1 MAVAKKN
8 WWRRSRDTPWHGA
21 RFGKGLMGRHSQSPV
36 SKEVRMNIRSWELLG
51 ALLLIGVAL
60 SASPAYPAELDLPR
74 VMLKNISYDIPLDAG
89 SLYQNTPLDA
99 ITLVADGRMIPLVR
113 NDDQLIF
120 ENVRASE
127 SPQSFQIMVEAT
139 VVGEAEVEVI
149 PAWFS
154 ILPPLTAILVA
165 LLIRSVLPALVL
177 GLWLGA
183 WALNGLTIS
192 GFFAGFL
199 DGFDVYLT
207 NAVADRDHVS
217 IMLFTFMIAGM
228 VGIISRNGGMRGIV
242 ELIIRGANTPKRGQ
256 VSVWTLG
263 LLIFFDDY
271 SNTLVVGNTSR
282 SVTDR
287 LKISRE
293 KLAYIVDSTAAP
305 VATVALVTTWI
316 GYQVGLIGDAMTRI
330 PDLDLSPYGVFLN
343 SILYSF
349 YPFLAIFFVILV
361 ITTGRDFGPMLKA
374 ERRARETGQVVPD
387 SSSTL
392 GADDEAALA
401 MKEGLPPRAMN
412 AIIPV
417 IAMTLAIMGGL
428 YVTGE
433 GETVSDIVGSANS
446 YQALMWA
453 SIISVLVAVV
463 MTLSQRLLSLDEVV
477 DAWVSGARF
486 TFLAMIILVLSWA
499 MAEISSE
506 LHTADFLIASLGDR
520 LPMGVLPT
528 LVFVLAAFTAFSTGS
543 SWGAMGILLPLVLP
557 LSWAVLGAHGGADQE
572 YLYILYAS
580 VSCVLAGAVWGD
592 HCSPISDTT
601 VMSSLSAGCDHIE
614 HVRTQMPYALLVGF
628 TSIVLGTLPVSF
640 GMPWWLGFFLGAGFL
655 AVALQRMGQEVD
667 TASGVQPAEL

>member
-1 MAVAKKN
+1 
-8 WWRRSRDTPWHGA
+8 
-21 RFGKGLMGRHSQSPV
+21 
-36 SKEVRMNIRSWELLG
+36 MNMRSWWVLG
-51 ALLLIGVAL
+51 AVWLIGAVL
-60 SASPAYPAELDLPR
+60 CPSPAYSAELDVPR
-74 VMLKNISYDIPLDAG
+74 VMLKNIGYDIRLDG
-89 SLYQNTPLDA
+89 DSLDHGTHVEA
-99 ITLVADGRMIPLVR
+99 IRLVVDDQVIPLVKT
-113 NDDQLIF
+113 DDQLIF
-120 ENVRASE
+120 PNVRASQ
-127 SPQSFQIMVEAT
+127 SPQSLQVMAEDT
-139 VVGEAEVEVI
+139 VIGEAEVQVI

-183 WALNGLTIS
+183 WALNGLTVS

-199 DGFDVYLT
+199 DGFDIYLT

-412 AIIPV
+412 AIVPV
-417 IAMTLAIMGGL
+417 VAMTLAIMGGL

-528 LVFVLAAFTAFSTGS
+528 MVFVLAAFTAFSTGS

-557 LSWAVLGAHGGADQE
+557 LSWAVLGARDSADPE
-572 YLYILYAS
+572 HLYILYAS

-614 HVRTQMPYALLVGF
+614 HVRTQMPYALLVGVA
-628 TSIVLGTLPVSF
+628 SIVLGTLPVSF
-640 GMPWWLGFFLGAGFL
+640 GMPWWLGFLLGAGL
-655 AVALQRMGQEVD
+655 LVLTLRWLGQIVD
-667 TASGVQPAEL
+667 PPSAA

>member
-1 MAVAKKN
+1 
-8 WWRRSRDTPWHGA
+8 
-21 RFGKGLMGRHSQSPV
+21 
-36 SKEVRMNIRSWELLG
+36 MNMRSWWVLG
-51 ALLLIGVAL
+51 AVWLIGAVL
-60 SASPAYPAELDLPR
+60 CPSPAYSAELDLPR
-74 VMLKNISYDIPLDAG
+74 VMLKNIGYDIRLDG
-89 SLYQNTPLDA
+89 DSLDHGTHVEA
-99 ITLVADGRMIPLVR
+99 IRLVVDDQVIPLVKT
-113 NDDQLIF
+113 DDQLIF
-120 ENVRASE
+120 PNVRASQ
-127 SPQSFQIMVEAT
+127 SPQSLQVMAEDT
-139 VVGEAEVEVI
+139 VIGEAEVQVI

-183 WALNGLTIS
+183 WALNGLTVS

-199 DGFDVYLT
+199 DGFDIYLT

-305 VATVALVTTWI
+305 VVTVALVTTWI

-412 AIIPV
+412 AIVPV
-417 IAMTLAIMGGL
+417 VAMTLAIMGGL

-433 GETVSDIVGSANS
+433 GETVSDVVGSANS

-528 LVFVLAAFTAFSTGS
+528 MVFVLAAFTAFSTGS

-557 LSWAVLGAHGGADQE
+557 LSWAVLGARDSADPE
-572 YLYILYAS
+572 HLYILYAS

-614 HVRTQMPYALLVGF
+614 HVRTQMPYALLVGVA
-628 TSIVLGTLPVSF
+628 SIVLGTLPVSF
-640 GMPWWLGFFLGAGFL
+640 GMPWWLGFLLGAGL
-655 AVALQRMGQEVD
+655 LVLTLRWLGQIVD
-667 TASGVQPAEL
+667 PPSAA

>member
-1 MAVAKKN
+1 
-8 WWRRSRDTPWHGA
+8 
-21 RFGKGLMGRHSQSPV
+21 
-36 SKEVRMNIRSWELLG
+36 MNMRSWGLLG
-51 ALLLIGVAL
+51 ASLLVGVAL
-60 SASPAYPAELDLPR
+60 FTSPAYSAELDVPR
-74 VMLKNISYDIPLDAG
+74 VMLENISYDISVDAG
-89 SLYQNTPLDA
+89 SLDQITQPDA
-99 ITLVADGRMIPLVR
+99 ITLVAGGQVIPLVKT
-113 NDDQLIF
+113 DDQLIF
-120 ENVRASE
+120 PSVRASQN
-127 SPQSFQIMVEAT
+127 PQLLQVMAEDT
-139 VVGEAEVEVI
+139 VIGEAEVHVI

-183 WALNGLTIS
+183 WALNGLTFS

-199 DGFDVYLT
+199 DGFDIYLT

-330 PDLDLSPYGVFLN
+330 PDLDLSPYSVFLN
-343 SILYSF
+343 SIAYSF

-387 SSSTL
+387 STSAL

-412 AIIPV
+412 AILPV
-417 IAMTLAIMGGL
+417 IAMTLAIMAGL

-528 LVFVLAAFTAFSTGS
+528 MVFVLAAFTAFSTGS

-557 LSWAVLGAHGGADQE
+557 LSWAVLGARDSADPE
-572 YLYILYAS
+572 HLYILYAS

-614 HVRTQMPYALLVGF
+614 HVRTQMPYALLVGVA
-628 TSIVLGTLPVSF
+628 SIVLGTLPVSF
-640 GMPWWLGFFLGAGFL
+640 GMPWWLGFLLGSGL
-655 AVALQRMGQEVD
+655 LVITLRWLGEVVDPPSAVLD
-667 TASGVQPAEL
+667 SKS

>member
-1 MAVAKKN
+1 
-8 WWRRSRDTPWHGA
+8 
-21 RFGKGLMGRHSQSPV
+21 
-36 SKEVRMNIRSWELLG
+36 MNMRSWWVLGAVWLLG
-51 ALLLIGVAL
+51 AVLCP
-60 SASPAYPAELDLPR
+60 SPAYSAELDLPR
-74 VMLKNISYDIPLDAG
+74 VMLKNIGYDIRLDG
-89 SLYQNTPLDA
+89 DSLDHGTQLEA
-99 ITLVADGRMIPLVR
+99 IRLVVDDQVIPLVKT
-113 NDDQLIF
+113 DDQLIF
-120 ENVRASE
+120 PNVRASQ
-127 SPQSFQIMVEAT
+127 SPQSLQVMAEDT
-139 VVGEAEVEVI
+139 VIGEAEVQVI

-183 WALNGLTIS
+183 WALNGLTVS

-199 DGFDVYLT
+199 DGFDIYLT

-412 AIIPV
+412 AIVPV
-417 IAMTLAIMGGL
+417 VAMTLAIMGGL

-528 LVFVLAAFTAFSTGS
+528 MVFVLAAFTAFSTGS

-557 LSWAVLGAHGGADQE
+557 LSWAVLGARDSADPE
-572 YLYILYAS
+572 HLYILYAS

-614 HVRTQMPYALLVGF
+614 HVRTQMPYALLVGVA
-628 TSIVLGTLPVSF
+628 SIVLGTLPVSF
-640 GMPWWLGFFLGAGFL
+640 GMPWWLGFLLGAGL
-655 AVALQRMGQEVD
+655 LVLTLRWLGQIVD
-667 TASGVQPAEL
+667 PPSAA

>member
-1 MAVAKKN
+1 
-8 WWRRSRDTPWHGA
+8 
-21 RFGKGLMGRHSQSPV
+21 
-36 SKEVRMNIRSWELLG
+36 MNMRSWWILG
-51 ALLLIGVAL
+51 AVWLIGAVL
-60 SASPAYPAELDLPR
+60 YPSLAYSAELDVPR
-74 VMLKNISYDIPLDAG
+74 VMLKNIGYDIRLDG
-89 SLYQNTPLDA
+89 DSLDHGTHVEA
-99 ITLVADGRMIPLVR
+99 IRLVVDDQVIPLVKT
-113 NDDQLIF
+113 DDQLIF
-120 ENVRASE
+120 PNVRASQ
-127 SPQSFQIMVEAT
+127 SPQSLQVMAEDT
-139 VVGEAEVEVI
+139 VIGEAEVQVI

-183 WALNGLTIS
+183 WALNGLTVS

-199 DGFDVYLT
+199 DGFDIYLT

-349 YPFLAIFFVILV
+349 YPFLAIFFVMLV

-412 AIIPV
+412 AIVPV
-417 IAMTLAIMGGL
+417 VAMTLAIMGGL

-528 LVFVLAAFTAFSTGS
+528 MVFVLAAFTAFSTGS

-557 LSWAVLGAHGGADQE
+557 LSWAVLGARDSADPE
-572 YLYILYAS
+572 HLYILYAS

-614 HVRTQMPYALLVGF
+614 HVRTQMPYALLVGVA
-628 TSIVLGTLPVSF
+628 SIVLGTLPVSF
-640 GMPWWLGFFLGAGFL
+640 GMPWWLGFLLGAGL
-655 AVALQRMGQEVD
+655 LVLTLRWLGQIVD
-667 TASGVQPAEL
+667 SPSAA

>member
-1 MAVAKKN
+1 
-8 WWRRSRDTPWHGA
+8 
-21 RFGKGLMGRHSQSPV
+21 
-36 SKEVRMNIRSWELLG
+36 MNIRSWELLG

-89 SLYQNTPLDA
+89 SLDQNTPLDA

-655 AVALQRMGQEVD
+655 AVALRRMGQEVD

>member
-1 MAVAKKN
+1 
-8 WWRRSRDTPWHGA
+8 
-21 RFGKGLMGRHSQSPV
+21 
-36 SKEVRMNIRSWELLG
+36 MNMRSWWILG
-51 ALLLIGVAL
+51 AVWLIGAVL
-60 SASPAYPAELDLPR
+60 CPSPAYSAELDVPR
-74 VMLKNISYDIPLDAG
+74 VLLKNIGYDIRLDG
-89 SLYQNTPLDA
+89 DSLDHGTHLEA
-99 ITLVADGRMIPLVR
+99 IRLVVDDQVIPLVKT
-113 NDDQLIF
+113 DDQLIF
-120 ENVRASE
+120 PNVRAN
-127 SPQSFQIMVEAT
+127 QSHQSLQVMAEDT
-139 VVGEAEVEVI
+139 VIGEAEVQVI
-149 PAWFS
+149 PAWFA

-183 WALNGLTIS
+183 WALNGLTVS

-199 DGFDVYLT
+199 DGFDIYLT

-349 YPFLAIFFVILV
+349 YPFLAIFFVMLV

-412 AIIPV
+412 AIVPV
-417 IAMTLAIMGGL
+417 VAMTLAIMGGL

-528 LVFVLAAFTAFSTGS
+528 MVFVLAAFTAFSTGS

-557 LSWAVLGAHGGADQE
+557 LSWAVLGCLLYTSDAADE
-572 YLYILYAS
+572 
-580 VSCVLAGAVWGD
+580 
-592 HCSPISDTT
+592 
-601 VMSSLSAGCDHIE
+601 
-614 HVRTQMPYALLVGF
+614 
-628 TSIVLGTLPVSF
+628 
-640 GMPWWLGFFLGAGFL
+640 
-655 AVALQRMGQEVD
+655 
-667 TASGVQPAEL
+667 

>member
-1 MAVAKKN
+1 
-8 WWRRSRDTPWHGA
+8 
-21 RFGKGLMGRHSQSPV
+21 
-36 SKEVRMNIRSWELLG
+36 
-51 ALLLIGVAL
+51 
-60 SASPAYPAELDLPR
+60 
-74 VMLKNISYDIPLDAG
+74 MLKNIGYDIRLDG
-89 SLYQNTPLDA
+89 DSLDHGTHVEA
-99 ITLVADGRMIPLVR
+99 IRLVVDDQVIPLVKT
-113 NDDQLIF
+113 DDQLIF
-120 ENVRASE
+120 PNVRASQ
-127 SPQSFQIMVEAT
+127 SPQSLQVMAEDT
-139 VVGEAEVEVI
+139 VIGEAEVQVI

-183 WALNGLTIS
+183 WALNGLTVS

-199 DGFDVYLT
+199 DGFDIYLT

-256 VSVWTLG
+256 MSVWTLG

-412 AIIPV
+412 AIVPV
-417 IAMTLAIMGGL
+417 VAMTLAIMGGL

-528 LVFVLAAFTAFSTGS
+528 MVFVLAAFTAFSTGS

-557 LSWAVLGAHGGADQE
+557 LSWAVLGARDSADPE
-572 YLYILYAS
+572 HLYILYAS

-614 HVRTQMPYALLVGF
+614 HVRTQMPYALLVGVA
-628 TSIVLGTLPVSF
+628 SIVLGTLPVSF
-640 GMPWWLGFFLGAGFL
+640 GMPWWLGFLLGAGL
-655 AVALQRMGQEVD
+655 LVLTLRWLGEVVD
-667 TASGVQPAEL
+667 APSAT

>member
-1 MAVAKKN
+1 
-8 WWRRSRDTPWHGA
+8 
-21 RFGKGLMGRHSQSPV
+21 
-36 SKEVRMNIRSWELLG
+36 MNMRSWWVLG
-51 ALLLIGVAL
+51 AMWLIGAVL
-60 SASPAYPAELDLPR
+60 CPSPAYSAELDLPR
-74 VMLKNISYDIPLDAG
+74 VMLKNIGYDIRLDG
-89 SLYQNTPLDA
+89 DSLDHGTNVEA
-99 ITLVADGRMIPLVR
+99 IRLVVDDQVIPLVKT
-113 NDDQLIF
+113 DDQLIF
-120 ENVRASE
+120 PNVRASQ
-127 SPQSFQIMVEAT
+127 SPQLMQVMAEDT
-139 VVGEAEVEVI
+139 VIGEAEVQVI

-183 WALNGLTIS
+183 WALNGLTVS

-199 DGFDVYLT
+199 DGFDIYLT

-412 AIIPV
+412 AIVPV
-417 IAMTLAIMGGL
+417 VAMTLAIMGGL
-428 YVTGE
+428 YATGE

-528 LVFVLAAFTAFSTGS
+528 MVFVLAAFTAFSTGS

-557 LSWAVLGAHGGADQE
+557 LSWAVLGARDSADPE
-572 YLYILYAS
+572 HLYILYAS

-614 HVRTQMPYALLVGF
+614 HVRTQMPYALLVGVA
-628 TSIVLGTLPVSF
+628 SIVLGTLPVSF
-640 GMPWWLGFFLGAGFL
+640 GMPWWHGFLLGAGL
-655 AVALQRMGQEVD
+655 LVLTLRWLDQVVD
-667 TASGVQPAEL
+667 PPSAA

>member
-1 MAVAKKN
+1 
-8 WWRRSRDTPWHGA
+8 
-21 RFGKGLMGRHSQSPV
+21 
-36 SKEVRMNIRSWELLG
+36 MNMRSWGLLG
-51 ALLLIGVAL
+51 ASLLVGVAL
-60 SASPAYPAELDLPR
+60 FTSPAYSAELDVPR
-74 VMLKNISYDIPLDAG
+74 VMLENISYDISVDAG
-89 SLYQNTPLDA
+89 SLDQITQPDA
-99 ITLVADGRMIPLVR
+99 ITLVAGGQVIPLVKT
-113 NDDQLIF
+113 DDQLIF
-120 ENVRASE
+120 PSVRASQN
-127 SPQSFQIMVEAT
+127 PQLLQVMAEDT
-139 VVGEAEVEVI
+139 VIGEAEVHVI

-183 WALNGLTIS
+183 WALNGLTFS

-199 DGFDVYLT
+199 DGFDIYLT

-330 PDLDLSPYGVFLN
+330 PDLDLSPYSVFLN
-343 SILYSF
+343 SIAYSF

-387 SSSTL
+387 STSVL

-412 AIIPV
+412 AILPV
-417 IAMTLAIMGGL
+417 IAMTLAIMAGL

-528 LVFVLAAFTAFSTGS
+528 MVFVLAAFTAFSTGS

-557 LSWAVLGAHGGADQE
+557 LSWAVLGARDSADPE
-572 YLYILYAS
+572 HLYILYAS

-614 HVRTQMPYALLVGF
+614 HVRTQMPYALLVGVA
-628 TSIVLGTLPVSF
+628 SIVLGTLPVSF
-640 GMPWWLGFFLGAGFL
+640 GMPWWLGFLLGAGL
-655 AVALQRMGQEVD
+655 LVLTLRWLGQVVD
-667 TASGVQPAEL
+667 PPSAA

>member
-1 MAVAKKN
+1 
-8 WWRRSRDTPWHGA
+8 
-21 RFGKGLMGRHSQSPV
+21 
-36 SKEVRMNIRSWELLG
+36 MNIRSWELLG

-74 VMLKNISYDIPLDAG
+74 VMLKHISYDIPLDAG
-89 SLYQNTPLDA
+89 SLDQNTPLDA

-192 GFFAGFL
+192 GFFTGFL

>member
-1 MAVAKKN
+1 
-8 WWRRSRDTPWHGA
+8 
-21 RFGKGLMGRHSQSPV
+21 
-36 SKEVRMNIRSWELLG
+36 MNIRSWELLG

-89 SLYQNTPLDA
+89 SLDQNTPLDA

-127 SPQSFQIMVEAT
+127 SPQSFQIMVEAN
-139 VVGEAEVEVI
+139 VVGGAEVEVI

>member
-1 MAVAKKN
+1 
-8 WWRRSRDTPWHGA
+8 
-21 RFGKGLMGRHSQSPV
+21 
-36 SKEVRMNIRSWELLG
+36 MNMRSWWVLG
-51 ALLLIGVAL
+51 AVWLIAAVL
-60 SASPAYPAELDLPR
+60 CPSPAYSAELDAPR
-74 VMLKNISYDIPLDAG
+74 VMLKNIGYDMRLDG
-89 SLYQNTPLDA
+89 DSLDHGIHLEG
-99 ITLVADGRMIPLVR
+99 IRLVVDDQVIPLVKT
-113 NDDQLIF
+113 DDQLIF
-120 ENVRASE
+120 PDVRASQ
-127 SPQSFQIMVEAT
+127 SPQVLQVMAEDT
-139 VVGEAEVEVI
+139 VIGEAEVQVI

-183 WALNGLTIS
+183 WALNGLTVS

-199 DGFDVYLT
+199 DGFDIYLT

-374 ERRARETGQVVPD
+374 ERRARETGEVVPD

-412 AIIPV
+412 AIVPV
-417 IAMTLAIMGGL
+417 VAMTLAIKGGL

-528 LVFVLAAFTAFSTGS
+528 MVFVLAAFTAFSTGS

-557 LSWAVLGAHGGADQE
+557 LSWAVLGARDSADPE
-572 YLYILYAS
+572 HLYILYAS

-614 HVRTQMPYALLVGF
+614 HVRTQMPYALLVGVA
-628 TSIVLGTLPVSF
+628 SIVLGTLPVSF
-640 GMPWWLGFFLGAGFL
+640 GMPWWLGFLLGAGL
-655 AVALQRMGQEVD
+655 LVLTLRWLGQVVD
-667 TASGVQPAEL
+667 PPSAA

>member
-1 MAVAKKN
+1 
-8 WWRRSRDTPWHGA
+8 
-21 RFGKGLMGRHSQSPV
+21 
-36 SKEVRMNIRSWELLG
+36 MNMRSWWILG
-51 ALLLIGVAL
+51 AVWLIGAVL
-60 SASPAYPAELDLPR
+60 CPSPAYSAELDVPR
-74 VMLKNISYDIPLDAG
+74 VMLKNISYDIRLDAD
-89 SLYQNTPLDA
+89 SLDQDTHVEA
-99 ITLVADGRMIPLVR
+99 IRLVVDDQVIPLVKT
-113 NDDQLIF
+113 DDQLIF
-120 ENVRASE
+120 PDVRASQ
-127 SPQSFQIMVEAT
+127 SPQSLQVMAEDT
-139 VVGEAEVEVI
+139 VIGEAEVQVI

-183 WALNGLTIS
+183 WALNGLTVS

-199 DGFDVYLT
+199 DGFDIYLT

-392 GADDEAALA
+392 GADDEAALT

-412 AIIPV
+412 AIVPV
-417 IAMTLAIMGGL
+417 VAMTLAIMGGL

-528 LVFVLAAFTAFSTGS
+528 MVFVLAAFTAFSTGS
-543 SWGAMGILLPLVLP
+543 SWGAMGILLPLALP
-557 LSWAVLGAHGGADQE
+557 LSWAVLGARDSADPE
-572 YLYILYAS
+572 HLYILYAS

-614 HVRTQMPYALLVGF
+614 HVRTQMPYALLVGVA
-628 TSIVLGTLPVSF
+628 SIVLGTLPVSF
-640 GMPWWLGFFLGAGFL
+640 GMPWWLGFLLGAGLLVF
-655 AVALQRMGQEVD
+655 ALRHLGEIVD
-667 TASGVQPAEL
+667 PPQVS

>member
-1 MAVAKKN
+1 
-8 WWRRSRDTPWHGA
+8 
-21 RFGKGLMGRHSQSPV
+21 
-36 SKEVRMNIRSWELLG
+36 MNMRSWWVLG
-51 ALLLIGVAL
+51 AMWLIGAVL
-60 SASPAYPAELDLPR
+60 CPSPAYSAELDLPR
-74 VMLKNISYDIPLDAG
+74 VMLKNIGYDIRLDG
-89 SLYQNTPLDA
+89 DSLDHGTHVEA
-99 ITLVADGRMIPLVR
+99 IRLVVDDQVIPLVKT
-113 NDDQLIF
+113 DDQLIF
-120 ENVRASE
+120 PNVRASQ
-127 SPQSFQIMVEAT
+127 SPQSLQVMAEDT
-139 VVGEAEVEVI
+139 VIGEAEVQVI

-183 WALNGLTIS
+183 WALNGLTVS

-199 DGFDVYLT
+199 DGFDIYLT

-343 SILYSF
+343 SIFYSF

-412 AIIPV
+412 AIVPV
-417 IAMTLAIMGGL
+417 VAMTLAIMGGL

-528 LVFVLAAFTAFSTGS
+528 MVFVLAAFTAFSTGS

-557 LSWAVLGAHGGADQE
+557 LSWAVLGARDSADPE
-572 YLYILYAS
+572 HLYILYAS

-614 HVRTQMPYALLVGF
+614 HVRTQMPYALLVGVA
-628 TSIVLGTLPVSF
+628 SIVLGTLPVSF
-640 GMPWWLGFFLGAGFL
+640 GMPWWLGFLLGAGL
-655 AVALQRMGQEVD
+655 LVLILRWLGQIVD
-667 TASGVQPAEL
+667 PPSAA

>member
-1 MAVAKKN
+1 
-8 WWRRSRDTPWHGA
+8 
-21 RFGKGLMGRHSQSPV
+21 
-36 SKEVRMNIRSWELLG
+36 MNMRSWWVLGAVWLLG
-51 ALLLIGVAL
+51 AVLCP
-60 SASPAYPAELDLPR
+60 SPAYSAELDAPR
-74 VMLKNISYDIPLDAG
+74 VMLKNIGYDMRLDG
-89 SLYQNTPLDA
+89 DSLDHGIHLEG
-99 ITLVADGRMIPLVR
+99 IRLVVDDQVIPLVKT
-113 NDDQLIF
+113 DDQLIF
-120 ENVRASE
+120 PNVRASQ
-127 SPQSFQIMVEAT
+127 SPQLMQVMAEDT
-139 VVGEAEVEVI
+139 VIGEAEVQVI

-183 WALNGLTIS
+183 WALNGLTVS

-199 DGFDVYLT
+199 DGFDIYLT

-412 AIIPV
+412 AIVPV
-417 IAMTLAIMGGL
+417 VAMTLAIMGGL

-528 LVFVLAAFTAFSTGS
+528 MVFVLAAFTAFSTGS

-557 LSWAVLGAHGGADQE
+557 LSWAVLGARDSADPE
-572 YLYILYAS
+572 HLYILYAS

-614 HVRTQMPYALLVGF
+614 HVRTQMPYALLVGVA
-628 TSIVLGTLPVSF
+628 SIVLGTLPVSF
-640 GMPWWLGFFLGAGFL
+640 GMPWWLGFLLGAGL
-655 AVALQRMGQEVD
+655 LVLTLRWLGQIVD
-667 TASGVQPAEL
+667 SPSAA

>member
-1 MAVAKKN
+1 
-8 WWRRSRDTPWHGA
+8 
-21 RFGKGLMGRHSQSPV
+21 
-36 SKEVRMNIRSWELLG
+36 MNIRSWELLG

-655 AVALQRMGQEVD
+655 AVALRRMGQEVD

>member
-1 MAVAKKN
+1 
-8 WWRRSRDTPWHGA
+8 
-21 RFGKGLMGRHSQSPV
+21 
-36 SKEVRMNIRSWELLG
+36 MNMRSWWVLG
-51 ALLLIGVAL
+51 AVWLIGAVL
-60 SASPAYPAELDLPR
+60 CPSPAYSAELDLPR
-74 VMLKNISYDIPLDAG
+74 VMLKNIGYDIRLDG
-89 SLYQNTPLDA
+89 DSLDHGTHVEA
-99 ITLVADGRMIPLVR
+99 IRLVVDDQVIPLVKT
-113 NDDQLIF
+113 DDQLIF
-120 ENVRASE
+120 PNVRASE
-127 SPQSFQIMVEAT
+127 SPQSLQVMAEDSVI
-139 VVGEAEVEVI
+139 GEAEVQVI

-183 WALNGLTIS
+183 WALNGLTVS

-199 DGFDVYLT
+199 DGFDIYLT

-412 AIIPV
+412 AIVPV
-417 IAMTLAIMGGL
+417 VAMTLAIMGGL

-528 LVFVLAAFTAFSTGS
+528 MVFVLAAFTAFSTGS

-557 LSWAVLGAHGGADQE
+557 LSWAVLGARDSADPE
-572 YLYILYAS
+572 HLYILYAS

-614 HVRTQMPYALLVGF
+614 HVRTQMPYALLVGVA
-628 TSIVLGTLPVSF
+628 SIVLGILPVSF
-640 GMPWWLGFFLGAGFL
+640 GMPWWLGFLLGAGL
-655 AVALQRMGQEVD
+655 LVLTLRWLGQVVD
-667 TASGVQPAEL
+667 PPSAA

>member
-1 MAVAKKN
+1 
-8 WWRRSRDTPWHGA
+8 
-21 RFGKGLMGRHSQSPV
+21 
-36 SKEVRMNIRSWELLG
+36 MNMRSWWVLG
-51 ALLLIGVAL
+51 AMWLIGAVL
-60 SASPAYPAELDLPR
+60 CPSPAYSAELDLPR
-74 VMLKNISYDIPLDAG
+74 VMLKNIGYDIRLDG
-89 SLYQNTPLDA
+89 DSLDHGTHVEA
-99 ITLVADGRMIPLVR
+99 IRLVVDDQVIPLVKT
-113 NDDQLIF
+113 DDQLIF
-120 ENVRASE
+120 PNVRASQ
-127 SPQSFQIMVEAT
+127 SPQSLQVMAEDT
-139 VVGEAEVEVI
+139 VIGEAEVQVI

-183 WALNGLTIS
+183 WALNGLTVS

-199 DGFDVYLT
+199 DGFDIYLT

-412 AIIPV
+412 AIVPV
-417 IAMTLAIMGGL
+417 VAMTLAIMGGL

-528 LVFVLAAFTAFSTGS
+528 MVFVLAAFTAFSTGS

-557 LSWAVLGAHGGADQE
+557 LSWAVLGARDSADPE
-572 YLYILYAS
+572 HLYILYAS

-614 HVRTQMPYALLVGF
+614 HVRTQMPYALLVGVA
-628 TSIVLGTLPVSF
+628 SIVLGTLPVSF
-640 GMPWWLGFFLGAGFL
+640 GMPWWLGFLLGAGL
-655 AVALQRMGQEVD
+655 LVLTLRWLGQIVD
-667 TASGVQPAEL
+667 PPSAA

>member
-1 MAVAKKN
+1 
-8 WWRRSRDTPWHGA
+8 
-21 RFGKGLMGRHSQSPV
+21 
-36 SKEVRMNIRSWELLG
+36 MNMRSWWLLG
-51 ALLLIGVAL
+51 AMWLLGGVL
-60 SASPAYPAELDLPR
+60 CPSPAYSAELDLPR
-74 VMLKNISYDIPLDAG
+74 VMLKNIGYDIRLDG
-89 SLYQNTPLDA
+89 DSLDHGTHVEA
-99 ITLVADGRMIPLVR
+99 IRLVVDDQVIPLVKT
-113 NDDQLIF
+113 DDQLIF
-120 ENVRASE
+120 PNVRASQ
-127 SPQSFQIMVEAT
+127 SPQSLQVMAEDT
-139 VVGEAEVEVI
+139 VIGEAEVQVI

-183 WALNGLTIS
+183 WALNGLTVS

-199 DGFDVYLT
+199 DGFDIYLT

-412 AIIPV
+412 AIVPV
-417 IAMTLAIMGGL
+417 VAMTLAIMGGL

-528 LVFVLAAFTAFSTGS
+528 MVFVLAAFTAFSTGS

-557 LSWAVLGAHGGADQE
+557 LSWAVLGARDSADPE
-572 YLYILYAS
+572 HLYILYAS

-614 HVRTQMPYALLVGF
+614 HVRTQMPYALLVGVA
-628 TSIVLGTLPVSF
+628 SIVLGTLPVSF
-640 GMPWWLGFFLGAGFL
+640 GMPWWLGFLLGAGL
-655 AVALQRMGQEVD
+655 LVVTLRWLGQVVD
-667 TASGVQPAEL
+667 PPSAA

>member
-1 MAVAKKN
+1 
-8 WWRRSRDTPWHGA
+8 
-21 RFGKGLMGRHSQSPV
+21 
-36 SKEVRMNIRSWELLG
+36 MNMRSWWILG
-51 ALLLIGVAL
+51 AVWLIGAVL
-60 SASPAYPAELDLPR
+60 CPSPAYSAELDVPR
-74 VMLKNISYDIPLDAG
+74 VMLKNIGYDIRLDG
-89 SLYQNTPLDA
+89 DSLDHGTHVEA
-99 ITLVADGRMIPLVR
+99 IRLVVDDQVIPLVKT
-113 NDDQLIF
+113 DDQLIF
-120 ENVRASE
+120 PNVRASQ
-127 SPQSFQIMVEAT
+127 SPQSLQVMAEDT
-139 VVGEAEVEVI
+139 VIGEAEVQVI

-183 WALNGLTIS
+183 WALNGLTVS

-199 DGFDVYLT
+199 DGFDIYLT

-349 YPFLAIFFVILV
+349 YPFLAIFFVMLV

-412 AIIPV
+412 AIVPV
-417 IAMTLAIMGGL
+417 VAMTLAIIGGL

-477 DAWVSGARF
+477 DAWVSGARL

-528 LVFVLAAFTAFSTGS
+528 MVFVLAAFTAFSTGS

-557 LSWAVLGAHGGADQE
+557 LSWAVLGARDSADPE
-572 YLYILYAS
+572 HLYILYAS

-614 HVRTQMPYALLVGF
+614 HVRTQMPYALLVGVA
-628 TSIVLGTLPVSF
+628 SIVLGTLPVSF
-640 GMPWWLGFFLGAGFL
+640 GMPWWLGFLLGAGL
-655 AVALQRMGQEVD
+655 LVLTLRWLGQIVD
-667 TASGVQPAEL
+667 SPSAA

>member
-1 MAVAKKN
+1 
-8 WWRRSRDTPWHGA
+8 
-21 RFGKGLMGRHSQSPV
+21 
-36 SKEVRMNIRSWELLG
+36 MNIRSWGLLG

-60 SASPAYPAELDLPR
+60 SASRAYPAELDLPR

-89 SLYQNTPLDA
+89 SLDQDTPLDA

-113 NDDQLIF
+113 KDDQLIF

-127 SPQSFQIMVEAT
+127 SPQSFQIMVEAN
-139 VVGEAEVEVI
+139 VVGGAEVEVI

-183 WALNGLTIS
+183 WALNGLTFS

-387 SSSTL
+387 SSSML

-453 SIISVLVAVV
+453 SIISVLVAAV
-463 MTLSQRLLSLDEVV
+463 MTLSQRLLSLDELV

-520 LPMGVLPT
+520 LPMGILPT

-543 SWGAMGILLPLVLP
+543 SWGAMGILLPLVVP
-557 LSWAVLGAHGGADQE
+557 LSWAVLGALDGANQE
-572 YLYILYAS
+572 YLYIFYAS

-614 HVRTQMPYALLVGF
+614 HVRTQMPYALLVGV

-640 GMPWWLGFFLGAGFL
+640 GMPWWLGFLLGAGLL
-655 AVALQRMGQEVD
+655 ALALRRIGQEVD
-667 TASGVQPAEL
+667 TASGVQPAELKKSNLRYGKSGQN

>member
-1 MAVAKKN
+1 
-8 WWRRSRDTPWHGA
+8 
-21 RFGKGLMGRHSQSPV
+21 
-36 SKEVRMNIRSWELLG
+36 MNMRSWWVLG
-51 ALLLIGVAL
+51 AMWLIGAVL
-60 SASPAYPAELDLPR
+60 CPSPAYSAELDLPR
-74 VMLKNISYDIPLDAG
+74 VMLKNIGYDIRLDG
-89 SLYQNTPLDA
+89 DSLDHGTHVEA
-99 ITLVADGRMIPLVR
+99 IRLVVDDQVIPLVKT
-113 NDDQLIF
+113 DDQLIF
-120 ENVRASE
+120 PNVRASQ
-127 SPQSFQIMVEAT
+127 SPQSLQVMAEDT
-139 VVGEAEVEVI
+139 VIGEAEVQVI

-183 WALNGLTIS
+183 WALNGLTVS

-199 DGFDVYLT
+199 DGFDIYLT

-412 AIIPV
+412 AIVPV
-417 IAMTLAIMGGL
+417 VAMTLAIMGGL

-528 LVFVLAAFTAFSTGS
+528 MVFVLAAFTAFSTGS

-557 LSWAVLGAHGGADQE
+557 LSWAVLGARDSADPE
-572 YLYILYAS
+572 HLYILYAS

-614 HVRTQMPYALLVGF
+614 HVRTQMPYALLVGVA
-628 TSIVLGTLPVSF
+628 SIVLGTLPVSF
-640 GMPWWLGFFLGAGFL
+640 GMPWWLGFLLGAGL
-655 AVALQRMGQEVD
+655 LVLTLRWLGQVVD
-667 TASGVQPAEL
+667 PPSAA

>member
-1 MAVAKKN
+1 
-8 WWRRSRDTPWHGA
+8 
-21 RFGKGLMGRHSQSPV
+21 
-36 SKEVRMNIRSWELLG
+36 MNMRSWWVLG
-51 ALLLIGVAL
+51 AVWLIGAVL
-60 SASPAYPAELDLPR
+60 CPSPAYSAELDLPR
-74 VMLKNISYDIPLDAG
+74 VMLKNIGYDIRLDG
-89 SLYQNTPLDA
+89 DSLDHGTHVEA
-99 ITLVADGRMIPLVR
+99 IRLVVDDQVIPLVKT
-113 NDDQLIF
+113 DDQLIF
-120 ENVRASE
+120 PNVRASQ
-127 SPQSFQIMVEAT
+127 SPQSLQVMAEDT
-139 VVGEAEVEVI
+139 VIGEAEVQVI

-183 WALNGLTIS
+183 WALNGLTVS

-199 DGFDVYLT
+199 DGFDIYLT

-412 AIIPV
+412 AIVPV
-417 IAMTLAIMGGL
+417 VAMTLAIMGGL

-528 LVFVLAAFTAFSTGS
+528 MVFVLAAFTAFSTGS

-557 LSWAVLGAHGGADQE
+557 LSWAVLGARDSADPE
-572 YLYILYAS
+572 HLYILYAS

-614 HVRTQMPYALLVGF
+614 HVRTQMPYALLVGVA
-628 TSIVLGTLPVSF
+628 SIVLGTLPVSF
-640 GMPWWLGFFLGAGFL
+640 GMPWWLGFLLGAGL
-655 AVALQRMGQEVD
+655 LVLTLRWLGQVVD
-667 TASGVQPAEL
+667 PPSAA

>member
-1 MAVAKKN
+1 
-8 WWRRSRDTPWHGA
+8 
-21 RFGKGLMGRHSQSPV
+21 
-36 SKEVRMNIRSWELLG
+36 MNIRSWGLLG

-89 SLYQNTPLDA
+89 SLDQDTPLDA

-127 SPQSFQIMVEAT
+127 SPQSFQILVEAT
-139 VVGEAEVEVI
+139 VVGGAEVEVI

-183 WALNGLTIS
+183 WALNGLTFS

-305 VATVALVTTWI
+305 VATVALVTTMI

-387 SSSTL
+387 SSSML

-417 IAMTLAIMGGL
+417 IAMTLAIMAGL

-453 SIISVLVAVV
+453 SIISVLVAAV
-463 MTLSQRLLSLDEVV
+463 MTLSQRLLSLDELV

-520 LPMGVLPT
+520 LPMGILPT

-543 SWGAMGILLPLVLP
+543 SWGAMGILLPLVVP
-557 LSWAVLGAHGGADQE
+557 LSWAVLGALDGANQE
-572 YLYILYAS
+572 YLYIFYAS

-614 HVRTQMPYALLVGF
+614 HVRTQMPYALLVGV

-640 GMPWWLGFFLGAGFL
+640 GMPWWLGFLLGAGLL
-655 AVALQRMGQEVD
+655 ALALRRIGQEVD

>member
-1 MAVAKKN
+1 
-8 WWRRSRDTPWHGA
+8 
-21 RFGKGLMGRHSQSPV
+21 
-36 SKEVRMNIRSWELLG
+36 MNMRSWWILG
-51 ALLLIGVAL
+51 AVWLIGAVL
-60 SASPAYPAELDLPR
+60 CSSPAYSAELDLPR
-74 VMLKNISYDIPLDAG
+74 VMLKNIGYDIRLDG
-89 SLYQNTPLDA
+89 DSLDHGTHVEA
-99 ITLVADGRMIPLVR
+99 IRLVVDDQVIPLVKT
-113 NDDQLIF
+113 DDQLIF
-120 ENVRASE
+120 PNVRASQ
-127 SPQSFQIMVEAT
+127 SPQSLQVMAEDSVI
-139 VVGEAEVEVI
+139 GEAEVQVI

-183 WALNGLTIS
+183 WALNGLTVS

-199 DGFDVYLT
+199 DGFDIYLT

-401 MKEGLPPRAMN
+401 MKVGLPPKAMN
-412 AIIPV
+412 AIVPV
-417 IAMTLAIMGGL
+417 VAMTLAIMGGL

-528 LVFVLAAFTAFSTGS
+528 MVFVLAAFTAFSTGS

-557 LSWAVLGAHGGADQE
+557 LSWAVLGARDSADPE
-572 YLYILYAS
+572 HLYILYAS

-614 HVRTQMPYALLVGF
+614 HVRTQMPYALLVGVA
-628 TSIVLGTLPVSF
+628 SIVLGTLPVSF
-640 GMPWWLGFFLGAGFL
+640 GMPWWLGFLLGAGL
-655 AVALQRMGQEVD
+655 LVLTLRWLGQVVD
-667 TASGVQPAEL
+667 PPSAA

>member
-1 MAVAKKN
+1 
-8 WWRRSRDTPWHGA
+8 
-21 RFGKGLMGRHSQSPV
+21 
-36 SKEVRMNIRSWELLG
+36 MNMRSWWILG
-51 ALLLIGVAL
+51 AVWLIGAVL
-60 SASPAYPAELDLPR
+60 CPSPACSAELDVPR
-74 VMLKNISYDIPLDAG
+74 VMLKNIGYDIRLDG
-89 SLYQNTPLDA
+89 DSLDHGTHVEA
-99 ITLVADGRMIPLVR
+99 IRLVVDDQVIPLVKT
-113 NDDQLIF
+113 DDQLIF
-120 ENVRASE
+120 PNVRASQ
-127 SPQSFQIMVEAT
+127 SPQSLQVMAEDT
-139 VVGEAEVEVI
+139 VIGEAEVQVI

-183 WALNGLTIS
+183 WALNGLTVS

-199 DGFDVYLT
+199 DGFDIYLT

-349 YPFLAIFFVILV
+349 YPFLAIFFVMLV

-412 AIIPV
+412 AIVPV
-417 IAMTLAIMGGL
+417 VAMTLAIMGGL

-520 LPMGVLPT
+520 LPMGILPT
-528 LVFVLAAFTAFSTGS
+528 MVFVLAAFTAFSTGS

-557 LSWAVLGAHGGADQE
+557 LSWAVLGARDSADPE
-572 YLYILYAS
+572 HLYILYAS

-614 HVRTQMPYALLVGF
+614 HVRTQMPYALLVGVA
-628 TSIVLGTLPVSF
+628 SIVLGTLPVSF
-640 GMPWWLGFFLGAGFL
+640 GMPWWLGFLLGAGL
-655 AVALQRMGQEVD
+655 LVLTLRWLGQIVD
-667 TASGVQPAEL
+667 PPSAA

>member
-1 MAVAKKN
+1 
-8 WWRRSRDTPWHGA
+8 
-21 RFGKGLMGRHSQSPV
+21 
-36 SKEVRMNIRSWELLG
+36 MNMRSWWILG
-51 ALLLIGVAL
+51 AVWLIGAVL
-60 SASPAYPAELDLPR
+60 CPSPAYSAELDVPR
-74 VMLKNISYDIPLDAG
+74 VMLKNIGYDIRLDG
-89 SLYQNTPLDA
+89 DSLDHGTHVEA
-99 ITLVADGRMIPLVR
+99 IRLVVDDQVIPLVKT
-113 NDDQLIF
+113 DDQLIF
-120 ENVRASE
+120 PNVRASQ
-127 SPQSFQIMVEAT
+127 SPQSLQVMAEDT
-139 VVGEAEVEVI
+139 VIGEAEVQVI

-183 WALNGLTIS
+183 WALNGLTVS

-199 DGFDVYLT
+199 DGFDIYLT

-256 VSVWTLG
+256 MSVWTLG

-349 YPFLAIFFVILV
+349 YPFLAIFFVMLV

-412 AIIPV
+412 AIVPV

-528 LVFVLAAFTAFSTGS
+528 MVFVLAAFTAFSTGS

-557 LSWAVLGAHGGADQE
+557 LSWAVLGARDSADPE
-572 YLYILYAS
+572 HLYILYAS

-614 HVRTQMPYALLVGF
+614 HVRTQMPYALLVGVA
-628 TSIVLGTLPVSF
+628 SIVLGTLPVSF
-640 GMPWWLGFFLGAGFL
+640 GMPWWLGFLLGAGL
-655 AVALQRMGQEVD
+655 LVLTLRWLGQIVD
-667 TASGVQPAEL
+667 SPSAA

>member
-1 MAVAKKN
+1 
-8 WWRRSRDTPWHGA
+8 
-21 RFGKGLMGRHSQSPV
+21 
-36 SKEVRMNIRSWELLG
+36 MNMRSWWVLG
-51 ALLLIGVAL
+51 AVWLIGAVL
-60 SASPAYPAELDLPR
+60 CPSPAYSAELDVPR
-74 VMLKNISYDIPLDAG
+74 VMLKNIGYDIRLDG
-89 SLYQNTPLDA
+89 DSLDHGTHLEA
-99 ITLVADGRMIPLVR
+99 IRLVVDDQVIPLVKT
-113 NDDQLIF
+113 DDQLIF
-120 ENVRASE
+120 PNVRASQ
-127 SPQSFQIMVEAT
+127 SPQSLRVMAEDT
-139 VVGEAEVEVI
+139 VIGEAEVQVI

-183 WALNGLTIS
+183 WALNGLTVS

-199 DGFDVYLT
+199 DGFDIYLT

-361 ITTGRDFGPMLKA
+361 IATGRDFGPMLKA

-412 AIIPV
+412 AIVPV
-417 IAMTLAIMGGL
+417 VAMTLAIMGGL

-486 TFLAMIILVLSWA
+486 TFLAMIILVLAWA

-528 LVFVLAAFTAFSTGS
+528 MVFVLAAFTAFSTGS

-557 LSWAVLGAHGGADQE
+557 LSWAVLGARDSADPE
-572 YLYILYAS
+572 HLYILYAS

-614 HVRTQMPYALLVGF
+614 HVRTQMPYALLVGVA
-628 TSIVLGTLPVSF
+628 SIVLGTLPVSF
-640 GMPWWLGFFLGAGFL
+640 GMPWWLGFLLAAGLLVFTLRWLG
-655 AVALQRMGQEVD
+655 QIVD
-667 TASGVQPAEL
+667 PPSAA

>member
-1 MAVAKKN
+1 
-8 WWRRSRDTPWHGA
+8 
-21 RFGKGLMGRHSQSPV
+21 
-36 SKEVRMNIRSWELLG
+36 MNMRSWWILG
-51 ALLLIGVAL
+51 AVWLIGAVL
-60 SASPAYPAELDLPR
+60 CSSPAYSAELDLPR
-74 VMLKNISYDIPLDAG
+74 VMLKNIGYDIRLDG
-89 SLYQNTPLDA
+89 DSLDHGTHVEA
-99 ITLVADGRMIPLVR
+99 IRLVVDDQVIPLVKT
-113 NDDQLIF
+113 DDQLIF
-120 ENVRASE
+120 PNVRASE
-127 SPQSFQIMVEAT
+127 SPQSLQVMAEDSVI
-139 VVGEAEVEVI
+139 GEAEVQVI

-183 WALNGLTIS
+183 WALNGLTVS

-199 DGFDVYLT
+199 DGFDIYLT

-401 MKEGLPPRAMN
+401 MKVGLPPKAMN
-412 AIIPV
+412 AIVPV
-417 IAMTLAIMGGL
+417 VAMTLAIMGGL

-528 LVFVLAAFTAFSTGS
+528 MVFVLAAFTAFSTGS

-557 LSWAVLGAHGGADQE
+557 LSWAVLGARDSADPE
-572 YLYILYAS
+572 HLYILYAS

-614 HVRTQMPYALLVGF
+614 HVRTQMPYALLVGVA
-628 TSIVLGTLPVSF
+628 SIVLGTLPVSF
-640 GMPWWLGFFLGAGFL
+640 GMPWWLGFLLGAGL
-655 AVALQRMGQEVD
+655 LVLTLRWLGQVVD
-667 TASGVQPAEL
+667 PPSAA

>member
-1 MAVAKKN
+1 
-8 WWRRSRDTPWHGA
+8 
-21 RFGKGLMGRHSQSPV
+21 
-36 SKEVRMNIRSWELLG
+36 MNIRSWGLLG

-60 SASPAYPAELDLPR
+60 SASRAYPAELDLPR

-89 SLYQNTPLDA
+89 SLDQNTPLDA

-183 WALNGLTIS
+183 WALNGLTFS

-374 ERRARETGQVVPD
+374 ERRARMTGQVVPD

-640 GMPWWLGFFLGAGFL
+640 GMPWWLGFCLGAGFL
-655 AVALQRMGQEVD
+655 AVALRRIGEEVD

>member
-1 MAVAKKN
+1 
-8 WWRRSRDTPWHGA
+8 
-21 RFGKGLMGRHSQSPV
+21 
-36 SKEVRMNIRSWELLG
+36 MNMRSWWVLG
-51 ALLLIGVAL
+51 AMWLIGAVL
-60 SASPAYPAELDLPR
+60 CPSPAYSAELDLPR
-74 VMLKNISYDIPLDAG
+74 VMLKNIGYDIRLDG
-89 SLYQNTPLDA
+89 DSLDHGTHVEA
-99 ITLVADGRMIPLVR
+99 IRLVVDDQVIPLVKT
-113 NDDQLIF
+113 DDQLIF
-120 ENVRASE
+120 PNVRASQ
-127 SPQSFQIMVEAT
+127 SPQSLQVMAEDT
-139 VVGEAEVEVI
+139 VIGEAEVQVI

-183 WALNGLTIS
+183 WALNGLTVS

-199 DGFDVYLT
+199 DGFDIYLT

-412 AIIPV
+412 AIVPV
-417 IAMTLAIMGGL
+417 VAMTLAIMGGL

-528 LVFVLAAFTAFSTGS
+528 MVFVLAAFTAFSTGS

-557 LSWAVLGAHGGADQE
+557 LSWAVLGARDSADPE
-572 YLYILYAS
+572 HLYILYAS

-614 HVRTQMPYALLVGF
+614 HVRTQMPYALLVGVA
-628 TSIVLGTLPVSF
+628 SIVLGTLPVSF
-640 GMPWWLGFFLGAGFL
+640 GMPWWLGFLLGAGL
-655 AVALQRMGQEVD
+655 LVLTLSWLGQVVD
-667 TASGVQPAEL
+667 PPSAA

>member
-1 MAVAKKN
+1 
-8 WWRRSRDTPWHGA
+8 
-21 RFGKGLMGRHSQSPV
+21 
-36 SKEVRMNIRSWELLG
+36 MNIRSWGLLG

-89 SLYQNTPLDA
+89 SLDQDA
-99 ITLVADGRMIPLVR
+99 PIDAVTLVADGQVIPLVR

-120 ENVRASE
+120 ENVRAGE
-127 SPQSFQIMVEAT
+127 SPQSFQIMVDAT
-139 VVGEAEVEVI
+139 KVGGALVEVI

-183 WALNGLTIS
+183 WALNGLTFS

-387 SSSTL
+387 SSSML

-453 SIISVLVAVV
+453 SIISVLVAAV

-520 LPMGVLPT
+520 LPMGILPT

-543 SWGAMGILLPLVLP
+543 SWGAMGILLPLVVP
-557 LSWAVLGAHGGADQE
+557 LSWAVLGAHDGANQE
-572 YLYILYAS
+572 YLYIFYAS

-614 HVRTQMPYALLVGF
+614 HVRTQMPYALLVGV

-640 GMPWWLGFFLGAGFL
+640 GMPWWLGFLLGAGLL
-655 AVALQRMGQEVD
+655 ALALRRIGQEVD

>member
-1 MAVAKKN
+1 
-8 WWRRSRDTPWHGA
+8 
-21 RFGKGLMGRHSQSPV
+21 
-36 SKEVRMNIRSWELLG
+36 MNIRSWGLLG

-89 SLYQNTPLDA
+89 SLDQNTPLDA

-655 AVALQRMGQEVD
+655 AVALRRMGQEVD

>member
-1 MAVAKKN
+1 
-8 WWRRSRDTPWHGA
+8 
-21 RFGKGLMGRHSQSPV
+21 
-36 SKEVRMNIRSWELLG
+36 MNMRSWWILG
-51 ALLLIGVAL
+51 AVWLIGAVL
-60 SASPAYPAELDLPR
+60 CPSPAYSAELDVPR
-74 VMLKNISYDIPLDAG
+74 VMLKNIGYDIRLDG
-89 SLYQNTPLDA
+89 DSLDHGTHVEA
-99 ITLVADGRMIPLVR
+99 IRLVVDDQVIPLVKT
-113 NDDQLIF
+113 DDQLIF
-120 ENVRASE
+120 PNVRASQ
-127 SPQSFQIMVEAT
+127 SPQSLQVMAEDT
-139 VVGEAEVEVI
+139 VIGEAEVQVI

-183 WALNGLTIS
+183 WALNGLTVS

-199 DGFDVYLT
+199 DGFDIYLT

-349 YPFLAIFFVILV
+349 YPFLAIFFVMLV

-412 AIIPV
+412 AIVPV
-417 IAMTLAIMGGL
+417 VAMTLAIMGGL

-528 LVFVLAAFTAFSTGS
+528 MVFVLAAFTAFSTGS

-557 LSWAVLGAHGGADQE
+557 LSWAVLGARDSADPE
-572 YLYILYAS
+572 HLYILYAS

-614 HVRTQMPYALLVGF
+614 HVRTQMPYALLVGVA
-628 TSIVLGTLPVSF
+628 SIVLGTLPVSF
-640 GMPWWLGFFLGAGFL
+640 GMPWWLGFLLGAGL
-655 AVALQRMGQEVD
+655 LVLTLRWLGQIVD
-667 TASGVQPAEL
+667 SPSEA

>member
-1 MAVAKKN
+1 
-8 WWRRSRDTPWHGA
+8 
-21 RFGKGLMGRHSQSPV
+21 
-36 SKEVRMNIRSWELLG
+36 MNMRSWGLLG
-51 ALLLIGVAL
+51 ASLLVGVAL
-60 SASPAYPAELDLPR
+60 FTSPAYSAELDVPR
-74 VMLKNISYDIPLDAG
+74 VMLENISYDISVDAG
-89 SLYQNTPLDA
+89 SLDQITQPDA
-99 ITLVADGRMIPLVR
+99 ITLVAGGQVIPLVKT
-113 NDDQLIF
+113 DDQLIF
-120 ENVRASE
+120 PSVRASQN
-127 SPQSFQIMVEAT
+127 PQLLQVMAEDT
-139 VVGEAEVEVI
+139 VIGEAEVHVI

-183 WALNGLTIS
+183 WALNGLTFS

-199 DGFDVYLT
+199 DGFDIYLT

-330 PDLDLSPYGVFLN
+330 PDLDLSPYSVFLN
-343 SILYSF
+343 SIAYSF

-387 SSSTL
+387 STSAL

-412 AIIPV
+412 AILPV

-528 LVFVLAAFTAFSTGS
+528 MVFVLAAFTAFSTGS

-557 LSWAVLGAHGGADQE
+557 LSWAVLGARDSADPE
-572 YLYILYAS
+572 HLYILYAS

-614 HVRTQMPYALLVGF
+614 HVRTQMPYALLVGVA
-628 TSIVLGTLPVSF
+628 SIVLGTLPVSF
-640 GMPWWLGFFLGAGFL
+640 GMPWWLGFLLGSGL
-655 AVALQRMGQEVD
+655 LVITLRWLGEVVDPPSAV
-667 TASGVQPAEL
+667 

>member
-1 MAVAKKN
+1 
-8 WWRRSRDTPWHGA
+8 
-21 RFGKGLMGRHSQSPV
+21 
-36 SKEVRMNIRSWELLG
+36 MNMRSWWILG
-51 ALLLIGVAL
+51 AVWLIGAVL
-60 SASPAYPAELDLPR
+60 CPSPAYSAELDLPR
-74 VMLKNISYDIPLDAG
+74 VMLKNIGYDIRLDAD
-89 SLYQNTPLDA
+89 SLDHGAHVEA
-99 ITLVADGRMIPLVR
+99 IRLVVDDQVIPLVKT
-113 NDDQLIF
+113 DDQLIF
-120 ENVRASE
+120 PNVRASQ
-127 SPQSFQIMVEAT
+127 SPQSLQVMAEDT
-139 VVGEAEVEVI
+139 VIGEAEVQVI

-183 WALNGLTIS
+183 WALNGLTVS

-199 DGFDVYLT
+199 DGFDIYLT

-349 YPFLAIFFVILV
+349 YPFLAIFFVMLV

-401 MKEGLPPRAMN
+401 MKVGLPPRAMN
-412 AIIPV
+412 AIVPV
-417 IAMTLAIMGGL
+417 VAMTLAIMGGL

-463 MTLSQRLLSLDEVV
+463 MTLSQRLLSLDEIV

-528 LVFVLAAFTAFSTGS
+528 MVFVLAAFTAFSTGS

-557 LSWAVLGAHGGADQE
+557 LSWAVLGARESADPE
-572 YLYILYAS
+572 HLYILYAS

-614 HVRTQMPYALLVGF
+614 HVRTQMPYALLVGVA
-628 TSIVLGTLPVSF
+628 SIVLGTLPVSF
-640 GMPWWLGFFLGAGFL
+640 GMPWWLGFFLGAGL
-655 AVALQRMGQEVD
+655 LVLTLRWLGEVVD
-667 TASGVQPAEL
+667 PSSTV